1 MNPQLAYTVAIKKGI
16 EMKHIANDSTQALQG
31 GQLLVSDIYVDG
43 VVHNAD
49 AIRVLTVKSA

>member
-1 MNPQLAYTVAIKKGI
+1 
-16 EMKHIANDSTQALQG
+16 MKHIANDSTQALQG